1 MPGWSVYP
9 SRTKLDTFVPLQRS
23 APSGRQPSFSVQAGV
38 TFEIAFML
46 ALILVALVLFVRE
59 VFPIE
64 VTAMVLLGV
73 LLIVGII
80 TVEEALAGL
89 SNKAVVTVG
98 AMLVLGQALVKTGV
112 LTTAADRLAAA
123 TGSRTWAA
131 MSLVLVV
138 AGLLSGFLNNTA
150 VVAIFIPLVIDLC
163 RRFHV
168 SPSKF
173 MLPLSYASIA
183 GGTLTVIGTSTNL
196 LVSGIAEDYGLP
208 PFHMFEFTS
217 LGIIL
222 LAVGLVY
229 VLFASPYM
237 LPTRSTPEALTRQY
251 KMRHYLTEVQV
262 TESSAL
268 IGATIEESALNRDYD
283 ITVISVHR
291 GVDHVTENLRHL
303 RILADDL
310 LVVRGS
316 GENLMRLSSAK
327 GLAPLSEVRLSDAAI
342 SDEGQFLVEVIVGR
356 NSSLIGRTLEEIDFR
371 QRVGAFVLAIRREG
385 EILHDKIAS
394 TQLQFA
400 DDLLLVVPE
409 ERMGQLRHSE
419 DLIVT
424 SRNQVETSLGGTKWA
439 ILFILP
445 AIVVLA
451 ALGIVDIVKGAIIG
465 CIALLALRAL
475 RPSEAYRAL
484 DWSILVLI
492 AAFVP
497 VGAAMQKTGTA
508 EFLAGGI
515 LRLRDLNPDF
525 FTPAV
530 ILSVL
535 YLLTSVLTQTIS
547 NNATAILMAPIAV
560 QLAVELGVDAR
571 PFLIAVAFSA
581 SAGLMTPY
589 GYQTNLMVMGP
600 GGYRFLDFVR
610 FGGPLTIMFWIIASL
625 LIPFM
630 WSF

>member
-1 MPGWSVYP
+1 
-9 SRTKLDTFVPLQRS
+9 
-23 APSGRQPSFSVQAGV
+23 VQAGV

-46 ALILVALVLFVRE
+46 VLIGVALVLFVFE

-64 VTAMVLLGV
+64 VTAMLLLAVLL
-73 LLIVGII
+73 LTDIL
-80 TVEEALAGL
+80 TVDEAVSGL
-89 SNKAVVTVG
+89 SNKAVVTVA
-98 AMLVLGQALVKTGV
+98 AMLILGQALVKTGV
-112 LTTAADRLAAA
+112 LAAAADRIAEA
-123 TGSRTWAA
+123 TGARSWLA

-138 AGLLSGFLNNTA
+138 SGMLSGFLNNTA
-150 VVAIFIPLVIDLC
+150 IVAIFIPLVVDLC

-173 MLPLSYASIA
+173 MLPLSYAAIA

-196 LVSGIAEDYGLP
+196 LVSAIAEDNGVAP
-208 PFHMFEFTS
+208 IGMFEMS
-217 LGIIL
+217 PLGIVL
-222 LAVGLVY
+222 LIVGLGY
-229 VLFASPYM
+229 VLVAAPRM

-251 KMRHYLTEVQV
+251 EMRPYLTEVQV
-262 TESSAL
+262 TETSELIGRTIAQSAL
-268 IGATIEESALNRDYD
+268 SRDYD
-283 ITVISVHR
+283 VTVISVHR

-303 RILADDL
+303 RILPEDV

-316 GENLMRLSSAK
+316 AENLMRLSNAK
-327 GLAPLSEVRLSDAAI
+327 GLAPLSQVRLSDTSI
-342 SDEGQFLVEVIVGR
+342 SQEGQFLVEAIVGR

-385 EILHDKIAS
+385 ALLHDKIARIR
-394 TQLQFA
+394 LQFA

-424 SRNQVETSLGGTKWA
+424 ARDEVVTRLSGTNWA

-445 AIVVLA
+445 LVVVLS
-451 ALGIVDIVKGAIIG
+451 ALGVVEILKGAILG
-465 CIALLALRAL
+465 CIALLCIRAI
-475 RPSEAYRAL
+475 RPAEAYRAL
-484 DWSILVLI
+484 DMSVLLLI

-497 VGAAMQKTGTA
+497 VGLAMQKTGTA

-515 LRLRDLNPDF
+515 LRLRGINPEL
-525 FTPAV
+525 FTPVV

-535 YLLTSVLTQTIS
+535 YLLTSLLTQTIS
-547 NNATAILMAPIAV
+547 NNATAILLAPIALR
-560 QLAVELGVDAR
+560 LAVDMSVDPR

-600 GGYRFLDFVR
+600 GGYRFTDFVR
-610 FGGPLTIMFWIIASL
+610 FGAPLTLLFWVIASL
-625 LIPFM
+625 LIPQI
-630 WSF
+630 WSFHP

>member
-1 MPGWSVYP
+1 M
-9 SRTKLDTFVPLQRS
+9 
-23 APSGRQPSFSVQAGV
+23 QAGV

-73 LLIVGII
+73 LLIVDIV

-112 LTTAADRLAAA
+112 LTAAADRLAAA
-123 TGSRTWAA
+123 TGSRTWTA

-138 AGLLSGFLNNTA
+138 AVLLNRILNNTA
-150 VVAIFIPLVIDLC
+150 VVAIFIPLVVDLC
-163 RRFHV
+163 RRFHI

-173 MLPLSYASIA
+173 MLPLSYVSIA

-196 LVSGIAEDYGLP
+196 LVSAIAEDNGLP
-208 PFHMFEFTS
+208 PFQMFEFS
-217 LGIIL
+217 ALGIIL
-222 LAVGLVY
+222 LVVGLAY
-229 VLFASPYM
+229 VLFASPYL

-262 TESSAL
+262 TASSAL
-268 IGATIEESALNRDYD
+268 IGATIEKSALNRDYD
-283 ITVISVHR
+283 ITVIAVHR

-303 RILADDL
+303 RILADDV

-342 SDEGQFLVEVIVGR
+342 SEEGQFLVEAIVGR

-394 TQLQFA
+394 TRLLFA

-424 SRNQVETSLGGTKWA
+424 SRDQVETSLGGTKWA

-465 CIALLALRAL
+465 CIALLVLRAL

-535 YLLTSVLTQTIS
+535 YLLTSLLTQTIS

-560 QLAVELGVDAR
+560 QLAVELGVDSR

-600 GGYRFLDFVR
+600 GGYRFMDFVR
-610 FGGPLTIMFWIIASL
+610 FGGPLTLMFWIIASL
-625 LIPFM
+625 LIPLM

>member
-1 MPGWSVYP
+1 M
-9 SRTKLDTFVPLQRS
+9 
-23 APSGRQPSFSVQAGV
+23 QAGV

-73 LLIVGII
+73 LLIVGIV

-112 LTTAADRLAAA
+112 LTAAADRLAAA
-123 TGSRTWAA
+123 TGSRTWTA

-150 VVAIFIPLVIDLC
+150 VVAIFIPLVVDLC
-163 RRFHV
+163 RRFHI

-173 MLPLSYASIA
+173 MLPLSYVSIA

-196 LVSGIAEDYGLP
+196 LVSAIAEDNGLP
-208 PFHMFEFTS
+208 PFQMFEFS
-217 LGIIL
+217 ALGIIL
-222 LAVGLVY
+222 LVVGLAY
-229 VLFASPYM
+229 VLFASPYL

-262 TESSAL
+262 TASSAL
-268 IGATIEESALNRDYD
+268 IGATIEKSALNRDYD
-283 ITVISVHR
+283 ITVIAVHR

-303 RILADDL
+303 RILADDV

-342 SDEGQFLVEVIVGR
+342 SEEGQFLVEAIVGR

-394 TQLQFA
+394 TRLLFA

-419 DLIVT
+419 DLIIT
-424 SRNQVETSLGGTKWA
+424 SRDQVETSLGGTKWA

-465 CIALLALRAL
+465 CIALLVLRAL

-535 YLLTSVLTQTIS
+535 YLLTSLLTQTIS

-560 QLAVELGVDAR
+560 QLAVELGVDSR

-600 GGYRFLDFVR
+600 GGYRFMDFVR
-610 FGGPLTIMFWIIASL
+610 FGGPLTLMFWIIASL
-625 LIPFM
+625 LIPLM

>member
-1 MPGWSVYP
+1 
-9 SRTKLDTFVPLQRS
+9 
-23 APSGRQPSFSVQAGV
+23 V

-46 ALILVALVLFVRE
+46 ALILIALVLFVLE
-59 VFPIE
+59 LFPIE
-64 VTAMVLLGV
+64 VTAMLLLAVLL
-73 LLIVGII
+73 LSDIL
-80 TVEEALAGL
+80 TVDEAISGL

-112 LTTAADRLAAA
+112 LAAAADRLAEA
-123 TGSRTWAA
+123 TGPRSWLA
-131 MSLVLVV
+131 MSVVLVV
-138 AGLLSGFLNNTA
+138 CGLLSGFLNNTA
-150 VVAIFIPLVIDLC
+150 IVAIFIPLVIDLC

-173 MLPLSYASIA
+173 MLPLSYVAIA

-196 LVSGIAEDYGLP
+196 LVSAIAEEEGYAPIG
-208 PFHMFEFTS
+208 MFEFTS
-217 LGIIL
+217 VGIVLLVIGLAYVL
-222 LAVGLVY
+222 LAAPRL
-229 VLFASPYM
+229 
-237 LPTRSTPEALTRQY
+237 LPTRSTPQALTRQY
-251 KMRHYLTEVQV
+251 EMRHYLTEVQV

-268 IGATIEESALNRDYD
+268 IGRTIAESALSRDYD
-283 ITVISVHR
+283 ITVIAVHR

-303 RILADDL
+303 RILPEDV

-327 GLAPLSEVRLSDAAI
+327 GVAPLSEVRLSDAEI
-342 SDEGQFLVEVIVGR
+342 SEEGQFLVEAIVGR

-385 EILHDKIAS
+385 AILRDKIARIR
-394 TQLQFA
+394 LQFA

-424 SRNQVETSLGGTKWA
+424 ARDQVETRLGGTKWA
-439 ILFILP
+439 ILAILP
-445 AIVVLA
+445 AIVILSAIGAVDILEAAIVGCIVL
-451 ALGIVDIVKGAIIG
+451 LGIRAI
-465 CIALLALRAL
+465 
-475 RPSEAYRAL
+475 RPAEAYRAL
-484 DWSILVLI
+484 DLSVLLLI

-497 VGAAMQKTGTA
+497 VGLAMDKTGTA
-508 EFLAGGI
+508 LFLANGI
-515 LRLRDLNPDF
+515 LRLRELDPTL

-535 YLLTSVLTQTIS
+535 YLLTSLLTQTIS
-547 NNATAILMAPIAV
+547 NNATAILMSPIAL
-560 QLAVELGVDAR
+560 QLATEMGVDAR
-571 PFLIAVAFSA
+571 PFLVAVAFSA

-600 GGYRFLDFVR
+600 GGYRFMDFLR
-610 FGGPLTIMFWIIASL
+610 FGAPLTVIFWAVSSL
-625 LIPFM
+625 LIPRI